1 MSKPLAF
8 IPRAAVVATC
18 RFRPEVIVCGDGI
31 DPVLFGTECA
41 DTAAEARETA
51 LRLVPLAID
60 MFNMRDLPYGVRQ

>member
-51 LRLVPLAID
+51 LRLVPS
-60 MFNMRDLPYGVRQ
+60 Q